1 MRPCAGPGLA
11 DEPVIWMAGSSGVA
25 AVAVLLLAKAKSSS
39 PAAAHAAAMGWPPNL
54 TSTVG
59 RTLAVAATVF
69 AGVSGLAT
77 LGWAKG
83 LAVAVI
89 AGTWLP
95 RLLPAAIRLFAAA
108 AYRSERDQK
117 MLEWMR
123 KLRLLTSAGQPIN
136 AAAVNAA
143 LTVSGRAFTLAQGA
157 IGAALDAGRDPLPA
171 VTAAIAGSP
180 AEPLLA
186 SVVAAERAGAA
197 SSDLLDNS
205 LSRSVRT
212 LESERRLA
220 IDQLSRA
227 IGTTVTLVAAI
238 AGLVVMAAVIFVL

>member
-1 MRPCAGPGLA
+1 MIFVAGA
-11 DEPVIWMAGSSGVA
+11 SGV
-25 AVAVLLLAKAKSSS
+25 
-39 PAAAHAAAMGWPPNL
+39 
-54 TSTVG
+54 
-59 RTLAVAATVF
+59 VAATVLLLTPPNATSQAANQAAAIGWSLNHISTATWTLSA
-69 AGVSGLAT
+69 AGAVVGGL
-77 LGWAKG
+77 LGLSMSGWATG
-83 LAVAVI
+83 LTLAVL

-95 RLLPAAIRLFAAA
+95 RLVPAAIRSLAAA
-108 AYRSERDQK
+108 AYRRERDQK
-117 MLEWMR
+117 VLEWMR

-143 LTVSGRAFTLAQGA
+143 LTVSGRSFTVAQGT
-157 IGAALDAGRDPLPA
+157 IGAALEAGRDPLPA

-180 AEPLLA
+180 AAPLLA

-197 SSDLLDNS
+197 SSDLLDKS

-227 IGTTVTLVAAI
+227 IGTTVTLVAAV
-238 AGLVVMAAVIFVL
+238 AGLTVMAAVIFVL

>member
-1 MRPCAGPGLA
+1 MILLVGF
-11 DEPVIWMAGSSGVA
+11 SGVA
-25 AVAVLLLAKAKSSS
+25 AVAVLLIAPPKTGTR
-39 PAAAHAAAMGWPPNL
+39 AAIQAAAMGWSPNQISAVGWIL
-54 TSTVG
+54 AAGGIAVGGLVG
-59 RTLAVAATVF
+59 RATF
-69 AGVSGLAT
+69 
-77 LGWAKG
+77 GWAEG
-83 LAVAVI
+83 LAVAI
-89 AGTWLP
+89 ATGTWLP
-95 RLLPAAIRLFAAA
+95 WLVPAAIRAFAAA

-143 LTVSGRAFTLAQGA
+143 LTVSGRAFTVAQGA

-171 VTAAIAGSP
+171 VASAITGSP

-197 SSDLLDNS
+197 SSNLLDKS

>member
-1 MRPCAGPGLA
+1 MILLAGF
-11 DEPVIWMAGSSGVA
+11 SGVA
-25 AVAVLLLAKAKSSS
+25 AVALLLLAPPNDDSR
-39 PAAAHAAAMGWPPNL
+39 AAVQAAAMGWLPNRI
-54 TSTVG
+54 STASW
-59 RTLAVAATVF
+59 TLAIAGVAAGTLVGK
-69 AGVSGLAT
+69 ATSGWAEGLAM
-77 LGWAKG
+77 A
-83 LAVAVI
+83 AI

-95 RLLPAAIRLFAAA
+95 RLVPAAVRSLAAA
-108 AYRSERDQK
+108 AYRNERDQK

-143 LTVSGRAFTLAQGA
+143 LTVSGRAFTVAQGA
-157 IGAALDAGRDPLPA
+157 IGSALEAGRDPLPA
-171 VTAAIAGSP
+171 VSSAFTGSP

-197 SSDLLDNS
+197 SSDLLDKS

>member
-1 MRPCAGPGLA
+1 MGWVASGWATGLA
-11 DEPVIWMAGSSGVA
+11 
-25 AVAVLLLAKAKSSS
+25 L
-39 PAAAHAAAMGWPPNL
+39 
-54 TSTVG
+54 
-59 RTLAVAATVF
+59 
-69 AGVSGLAT
+69 
-77 LGWAKG
+77 
-83 LAVAVI
+83 AVI
-89 AGTWLP
+89 AGTWLS
-95 RLLPAAIRLFAAA
+95 RLAPAAIRALAAA

-143 LTVSGRAFTLAQGA
+143 LTVSGRAFTVAQGA

-171 VTAAIAGSP
+171 VTDAIAGSP

-205 LSRSVRT
+205 LSRSLRT

>member
-1 MRPCAGPGLA
+1 MILLSG
-11 DEPVIWMAGSSGVA
+11 ISGVA
-25 AVAVLLLAKAKSSS
+25 AVAILLLNS
-39 PAAAHAAAMGWPPNL
+39 PKFSGQTAIQAAAMGWPPNRI
-54 TSTVG
+54 STVG
-59 RTLAVAATVF
+59 WTLTAVSAIAAWLVGRATSGWAGGLALAVVAAT
-69 AGVSGLAT
+69 
-77 LGWAKG
+77 
-83 LAVAVI
+83 
-89 AGTWLP
+89 WLP
-95 RLLPAAIRLFAAA
+95 LSMPLAIRVFAAA

-123 KLRLLTSAGQPIN
+123 KLRLLTTAGQPIN
-136 AAAVNAA
+136 AGAVNAA
-143 LTVSGRAFTLAQGA
+143 LTVSGRAFTVAQGA

-171 VTAAIAGSP
+171 VAAAIAGSP

-197 SSDLLDNS
+197 SSDLLDKS
-205 LSRSVRT
+205 LSRSVRI

-238 AGLVVMAAVIFVL
+238 AGLVIMAAVIFVL

>member
-1 MRPCAGPGLA
+1 MILLSGL
-11 DEPVIWMAGSSGVA
+11 SGVA
-25 AVAVLLLAKAKSSS
+25 AVAVLLLTRPKTSSQ
-39 PAAAHAAAMGWPPNL
+39 AAVQAAAMGWPPNQISMAGWL
-54 TSTVG
+54 LAAAVAGIGGLAG
-59 RTLAVAATVF
+59 RAMSGWAAGLALAVV
-69 AGVSGLAT
+69 
-77 LGWAKG
+77 
-83 LAVAVI
+83 

-95 RLLPAAIRLFAAA
+95 RLVPAAIRAFAAA

-143 LTVSGRAFTLAQGA
+143 LTVSGRAFTVAQGA

-171 VTAAIAGSP
+171 VTLAIAGSP

-197 SSDLLDNS
+197 SLDLLDKS

>member
-1 MRPCAGPGLA
+1 MIL
-11 DEPVIWMAGSSGVA
+11 MAGFSGVA
-25 AVAVLLLAKAKSSS
+25 AVAVLLLAPPNTGSR
-39 PAAAHAAAMGWPPNL
+39 AAAQAAAMGWSPNQI
-54 TSTVG
+54 ST
-59 RTLAVAATVF
+59 
-69 AGVSGLAT
+69 AGWT
-77 LGWAKG
+77 LGIAGAAAGALVGQATSGWAQS
-83 LAVAVI
+83 LAIAVVV
-89 AGTWLP
+89 GTWLP
-95 RLLPAAIRLFAAA
+95 RLATTSVRAIAAS

-123 KLRLLTSAGQPIN
+123 KLRLLTSSGQPIN

-143 LTVSGRAFTLAQGA
+143 LTVSGRAFTVAQGS

-171 VTAAIAGSP
+171 VSSAIAGSP
-180 AEPLLA
+180 AEPLLE

-197 SSDLLDNS
+197 SSELLDKS

>member
-1 MRPCAGPGLA
+1 MILLAG
-11 DEPVIWMAGSSGVA
+11 VSGVA
-25 AVAVLLLAKAKSSS
+25 AVSMLLLTQPETSKRTAVQ
-39 PAAAHAAAMGWPPNL
+39 AAAMGWSPNQI
-54 TSTVG
+54 STTG
-59 RTLAVAATVF
+59 WALAVAGAGF
-69 AGVSGLAT
+69 AGLAGRAMSGWAAGLA
-77 LGWAKG
+77 
-83 LAVAVI
+83 LAVV

-95 RLLPAAIRLFAAA
+95 RLIPAAIRAFAAA
-108 AYRSERDQK
+108 AYRSQRDQK

-143 LTVSGRAFTLAQGA
+143 MTVSGRAFTVAQGA

-197 SSDLLDNS
+197 SSDLLDKS

-220 IDQLSRA
+220 IDQLGRA

>member
-1 MRPCAGPGLA
+1 MIFLAG
-11 DEPVIWMAGSSGVA
+11 MSGVA
-25 AVAVLLLAKAKSSS
+25 AVAVLLLAPPKTGSLSTLQ
-39 PAAAHAAAMGWPPNL
+39 AAAMGWAPNRI
-54 TSTVG
+54 SAIG
-59 RTLAVAATVF
+59 WTLSAVATGF
-69 AGVSGLAT
+69 GGLAGWMV
-77 LGWAKG
+77 LGGAEG
-83 LAVAVI
+83 GAVAVTI
-89 AGTWLP
+89 GTWLP
-95 RLLPAAIRLFAAA
+95 RLVPAAVRGLAAG

-123 KLRLLTSAGQPIN
+123 KLRLLTAAGQPIN

-143 LTVSGRAFTLAQGA
+143 LTVTGRAFTVAQGA
-157 IGAALDAGRDPLPA
+157 IGAALDAGRDPLPG

-197 SSDLLDNS
+197 SSDLLDKS

-220 IDQLSRA
+220 IDRLSRA
-227 IGTTVTLVAAI
+227 IGTTVTLVGAV

>member
-1 MRPCAGPGLA
+1 MILL
-11 DEPVIWMAGSSGVA
+11 AGSSGVA
-25 AVAVLLLAKAKSSS
+25 AVAALLLS
-39 PAAAHAAAMGWPPNL
+39 PPRTGSAAAVQAAAMGWPPYRI
-54 TSTVG
+54 STAG
-59 RTLAVAATVF
+59 WTLAVAGAA
-69 AGVSGLAT
+69 AGALLGQAISGWAVGLA
-77 LGWAKG
+77 
-83 LAVAVI
+83 LAVS

-95 RLLPAAIRLFAAA
+95 RLVPAGIRAFAAA

-143 LTVSGRAFTLAQGA
+143 LTVSGGAFSVAQGA

-171 VTAAIAGSP
+171 VSSAITGSP

-197 SSDLLDNS
+197 SSELLDKS

>member
-1 MRPCAGPGLA
+1 MIFLAGL
-11 DEPVIWMAGSSGVA
+11 SGVG
-25 AVAVLLLAKAKSSS
+25 AVAVLLLVRPKTSGQ
-39 PAAAHAAAMGWPPNL
+39 PAVQAAAMGWPPNQISRAGWL
-54 TSTVG
+54 
-59 RTLAVAATVF
+59 LAVLGTVVGCV
-69 AGVSGLAT
+69 AGRAMFGWAEGLA
-77 LGWAKG
+77 
-83 LAVAVI
+83 LAVVT
-89 AGTWLP
+89 GTWMPWLA
-95 RLLPAAIRLFAAA
+95 PAAIRALAAA

-157 IGAALDAGRDPLPA
+157 IGAALEAGRDPLPA
-171 VTAAIAGSP
+171 VSAAIAGSP

-197 SSDLLDNS
+197 SSDLLDKS

>member
-1 MRPCAGPGLA
+1 MILLAGF
-11 DEPVIWMAGSSGVA
+11 SGVT
-25 AVAVLLLAKAKSSS
+25 AVGVLLLAPPKTSSR
-39 PAAAHAAAMGWPPNL
+39 AAIQAAAMGWPPNQI
-54 TSTVG
+54 STAGWILATAGIAAGGLVG
-59 RTLAVAATVF
+59 RSMFGWAE
-69 AGVSGLAT
+69 GLAM
-77 LGWAKG
+77 AI
-83 LAVAVI
+83 A

-95 RLLPAAIRLFAAA
+95 RLLPAAIQAFAAA

-143 LTVSGRAFTLAQGA
+143 LTVSGRAFTVAQGA

-171 VTAAIAGSP
+171 VASAITGSP

-197 SSDLLDNS
+197 SSNLLDKS

>member
-1 MRPCAGPGLA
+1 MIFLVGL
-11 DEPVIWMAGSSGVA
+11 SGVA
-25 AVAVLLLAKAKSSS
+25 AVAVLLLAQPKVSGL
-39 PAAAHAAAMGWPPNL
+39 AAAQAAAMGWLPNQI
-54 TSTVG
+54 STTGWLLAAAGTLVCGLAGMAMSGWAAGLAGAAMVG
-59 RTLAVAATVF
+59 TWMPRLAPTAIRTLAV
-69 AGVSGLAT
+69 
-77 LGWAKG
+77 
-83 LAVAVI
+83 
-89 AGTWLP
+89 
-95 RLLPAAIRLFAAA
+95 A

-143 LTVSGRAFTLAQGA
+143 LTVSGRAFTVAQGA
-157 IGAALDAGRDPLPA
+157 IGTALDAGRDPLPA

-238 AGLVVMAAVIFVL
+238 AGLLVMAAVIFVL

>member
-1 MRPCAGPGLA
+1 MIFVAG
-11 DEPVIWMAGSSGVA
+11 ISGVA
-25 AVAVLLLAKAKSSS
+25 GTMALLLAS
-39 PAAAHAAAMGWPPNL
+39 PNTNSQAAIQAAAMGWPPNHVSMASWTL
-54 TSTVG
+54 SAAGAGVAGLVG
-59 RTLAVAATVF
+59 LSAFGWAGGLTLAV
-69 AGVSGLAT
+69 L
-77 LGWAKG
+77 
-83 LAVAVI
+83 

-95 RLLPAAIRLFAAA
+95 RLVPAAIRSLAAS
-108 AYRSERDQK
+108 AYRRERDQK
-117 MLEWMR
+117 ILEWMR

-143 LTVSGRAFTLAQGA
+143 LTVSGRAFTVAQGA
-157 IGAALDAGRDPLPA
+157 IGAALEAGRDPLPA

-180 AEPLLA
+180 AEPLLT

-197 SSDLLDNS
+197 SSDLLEKS

-227 IGTTVTLVAAI
+227 IGTTVTLVAAV
-238 AGLVVMAAVIFVL
+238 AGLTVMAAVIFVL

>member
-1 MRPCAGPGLA
+1 MILLSGL
-11 DEPVIWMAGSSGVA
+11 SGVA
-25 AVAVLLLAKAKSSS
+25 AVAVLLLTRPKTSSQ
-39 PAAAHAAAMGWPPNL
+39 AAVQAAAMGWPPNQISMAGWL
-54 TSTVG
+54 LAAAGAGVG
-59 RTLAVAATVF
+59 GVAGRAMSGWAAGLALAVVAA
-69 AGVSGLAT
+69 
-77 LGWAKG
+77 
-83 LAVAVI
+83 
-89 AGTWLP
+89 TWLP
-95 RLLPAAIRLFAAA
+95 RLVPAAIRAFAAA

-143 LTVSGRAFTLAQGA
+143 LAVSGRAFTVAQGA

-171 VTAAIAGSP
+171 VTATIAGSP

-197 SSDLLDNS
+197 SSDLLDKS

>member
-1 MRPCAGPGLA
+1 MIIVAG
-11 DEPVIWMAGSSGVA
+11 VSGVA
-25 AVAVLLLAKAKSSS
+25 AVTVLLLTPPRAISRASIQ
-39 PAAAHAAAMGWPPNL
+39 AAAIGWSPNHISL
-54 TSTVG
+54 ASWTLSAGGAVVG
-59 RTLAVAATVF
+59 GLGGLSAFGWAGGLTLAVM
-69 AGVSGLAT
+69 AGS
-77 LGWAKG
+77 
-83 LAVAVI
+83 
-89 AGTWLP
+89 WLP
-95 RLLPAAIRLFAAA
+95 RLVPAAIRSLASA
-108 AYRSERDQK
+108 AYRRERDQK
-117 MLEWMR
+117 VLEWMR

-143 LTVSGRAFTLAQGA
+143 LTVSGRAFTLAQGT
-157 IGAALDAGRDPLPA
+157 IGAALEAGRDPLPA

-197 SSDLLDNS
+197 SSDLLDKS

-227 IGTTVTLVAAI
+227 IGTTVTLVAAV
-238 AGLVVMAAVIFVL
+238 AGLTVMAAVIFVL

>member
-1 MRPCAGPGLA
+1 MIYVAGA
-11 DEPVIWMAGSSGVA
+11 SGVVA
-25 AVAVLLLAKAKSSS
+25 AMVMLLTPPNATSQAANQ
-39 PAAAHAAAMGWPPNL
+39 AAAIGWSPNHVSTATWTLSAAGAVVGGLLGLSMLGWATGL
-54 TSTVG
+54 
-59 RTLAVAATVF
+59 TLAV
-69 AGVSGLAT
+69 L
-77 LGWAKG
+77 
-83 LAVAVI
+83 

-95 RLLPAAIRLFAAA
+95 RLVPAAIRSLAAA
-108 AYRSERDQK
+108 AYRRERDQK
-117 MLEWMR
+117 VLEWMR

-143 LTVSGRAFTLAQGA
+143 LTVSGRAFTVAQGT
-157 IGAALDAGRDPLPA
+157 IGAALEAGRDPLPA

-180 AEPLLA
+180 AAPLLA

-197 SSDLLDNS
+197 SSDLLDKS

-227 IGTTVTLVAAI
+227 IGTTVTLVAAV
-238 AGLVVMAAVIFVL
+238 AGLTVMAAVIFVL

>member
-1 MRPCAGPGLA
+1 MTLLAGL
-11 DEPVIWMAGSSGVA
+11 SGAA
-25 AVAVLLLAKAKSSS
+25 AVAVLLLAPPKTGNLAMLQ
-39 PAAAHAAAMGWPPNL
+39 AAAMGWAPNRISAVGWVFSAAATAVGGL
-54 TSTVG
+54 VG
-59 RTLAVAATVF
+59 RVA
-69 AGVSGLAT
+69 
-77 LGWAKG
+77 LGWAGG
-83 LAVAVI
+83 LAVAVVV
-89 AGTWLP
+89 GTWLP
-95 RLLPAAIRLFAAA
+95 RLAPAAVRSLAAG

-123 KLRLLTSAGQPIN
+123 KLRLLTAAGQPIN

-143 LTVSGRAFTLAQGA
+143 LTVTGRAFTMAQGA
-157 IGAALDAGRDPLPA
+157 IGAALEAGRDPLPA

-197 SSDLLDNS
+197 SSDLLDKS

-227 IGTTVTLVAAI
+227 IGTTVTLVAAL

>member
-1 MRPCAGPGLA
+1 MIFVAG
-11 DEPVIWMAGSSGVA
+11 VSGVA
-25 AVAVLLLAKAKSSS
+25 AAMVLLLTS
-39 PAAAHAAAMGWPPNL
+39 PKTTSRAAMQAAAIGWPPSYISMASWAL
-54 TSTVG
+54 SAAGAGVGGIVG
-59 RTLAVAATVF
+59 RSVAGWSGGLTLALV
-69 AGVSGLAT
+69 
-77 LGWAKG
+77 
-83 LAVAVI
+83 

-95 RLLPAAIRLFAAA
+95 RLVPTAIRSLVAA
-108 AYRSERDQK
+108 AYRRERDQK
-117 MLEWMR
+117 ILEWMR

-143 LTVSGRAFTLAQGA
+143 LTVSGRAFTVAQGA
-157 IGAALDAGRDPLPA
+157 IGAALEAGRDPLPA

-197 SSDLLDNS
+197 SSDLLDKS

-220 IDQLSRA
+220 VDQLSRA
-227 IGTTVTLVAAI
+227 IGTTVTLVAAV
-238 AGLVVMAAVIFVL
+238 AGLTVMAAVIFVL

>member
-1 MRPCAGPGLA
+1 MIFLVG
-11 DEPVIWMAGSSGVA
+11 VSGVA
-25 AVAVLLLAKAKSSS
+25 AVAALLLARPKTDGRAT
-39 PAAAHAAAMGWPPNL
+39 AQAAAMGWLPNKISTAGWVL
-54 TSTVG
+54 TAASIVG
-59 RTLAVAATVF
+59 A
-69 AGVSGLAT
+69 GLAGMAMS
-77 LGWAKG
+77 GWAAG
-83 LAVAVI
+83 LSVAVI
-89 AGTWLP
+89 AGTWLA
-95 RLLPAAIRLFAAA
+95 RLAPAAIRSFAAA
-108 AYRSERDQK
+108 AYRSERDQRV
-117 MLEWMR
+117 LEWMR

-157 IGAALDAGRDPLPA
+157 IGTALDAGRDPLPA
-171 VTAAIAGSP
+171 VTAAIADSP

-186 SVVAAERAGAA
+186 SVVAAELAGAA

-227 IGTTVTLVAAI
+227 IGTTVTLVSAI
-238 AGLVVMAAVIFVL
+238 AGLAVLAAVIFVL

>member
-1 MRPCAGPGLA
+1 MILLSGF
-11 DEPVIWMAGSSGVA
+11 SGVA
-25 AVAVLLLAKAKSSS
+25 VVAVLLLTPPKTNSRTAIQ
-39 PAAAHAAAMGWPPNL
+39 AAAMGWPPSRISL
-54 TSTVG
+54 TGWLLAGAGAAIGGLTGLSMSG
-59 RTLAVAATVF
+59 RAA
-69 AGVSGLAT
+69 GLA
-77 LGWAKG
+77 L
-83 LAVAVI
+83 AVI

-95 RLLPAAIRLFAAA
+95 RLVPAAIRAFVAT

-143 LTVSGRAFTLAQGA
+143 LKVSGQAFSVAQGA

-171 VTAAIAGSP
+171 VTEAIAGSP
-180 AEPLLA
+180 AAPLLA

-197 SSDLLDNS
+197 SSDLLDKS

-227 IGTTVTLVAAI
+227 IGTTVTLVAGI
-238 AGLVVMAAVIFVL
+238 AGLVVMAAVIFVI

>member
-1 MRPCAGPGLA
+1 MII
-11 DEPVIWMAGSSGVA
+11 V
-25 AVAVLLLAKAKSSS
+25 
-39 PAAAHAAAMGWPPNL
+39 
-54 TSTVG
+54 
-59 RTLAVAATVF
+59 
-69 AGVSGLAT
+69 AGVSGMAAAMALLLAPPKTTSRATMQAAAIGWLPSHISLASWT
-77 LGWAKG
+77 LSAAGAVVGGLVGRSVAGWSAG
-83 LAVAVI
+83 LTLALL

-95 RLLPAAIRLFAAA
+95 RLVPAAIRTLAAT
-108 AYRSERDQK
+108 AYRRERDQK
-117 MLEWMR
+117 ILEWMR

-143 LTVSGRAFTLAQGA
+143 LTVSGRAFTVAQGA
-157 IGAALDAGRDPLPA
+157 IGAALEAGRDPLPA

-197 SSDLLDNS
+197 SSDLLDKS

-227 IGTTVTLVAAI
+227 IGTTVTMVAAV
-238 AGLVVMAAVIFVL
+238 AGLTVMAAVIFVL

>member
-1 MRPCAGPGLA
+1 MIVVAGL
-11 DEPVIWMAGSSGVA
+11 SGVA
-25 AVAVLLLAKAKSSS
+25 AVAALALLPPRASSLS
-39 PAAAHAAAMGWPPNL
+39 VVQATAMGWSPNRI
-54 TSTVG
+54 T
-59 RTLAVAATVF
+59 A
-69 AGVSGLAT
+69 
-77 LGWAKG
+77 LGWAVSATGASLGG
-83 LAVAVI
+83 LAGWAVLGG
-89 AGTWLP
+89 AEGLAAAVVVGTWLP
-95 RLLPAAIRLFAAA
+95 WLVPAAVRALAAG

-143 LTVSGRAFTLAQGA
+143 LTISGRAFTVAQGA
-157 IGAALDAGRDPLPA
+157 IGSALDAGRDPLPA
-171 VTAAIAGSP
+171 VTSAIAGSP
-180 AEPLLA
+180 AEPLLT

-197 SSDLLDNS
+197 SSDLLDKS
-205 LSRSVRT
+205 LSRAVRT

>member
-1 MRPCAGPGLA
+1 MSLIVGL
-11 DEPVIWMAGSSGVA
+11 SGAA
-25 AVAVLLLAKAKSSS
+25 AVAVLLLAPPRASSRTTLQ
-39 PAAAHAAAMGWPPNL
+39 AAAMGWSP
-54 TSTVG
+54 TRVSATG
-59 RTLAVAATVF
+59 RVLS
-69 AGVSGLAT
+69 GVVIGLGGLIGGVVWGWALGLAAAAL
-77 LGWAKG
+77 LGA
-83 LAVAVI
+83 
-89 AGTWLP
+89 WLP
-95 RLLPAAIRLFAAA
+95 RLAPAAVRSLAAS
-108 AYRSERDQK
+108 AYRRERDQK
-117 MLEWMR
+117 LLEWMR
-123 KLRLLTSAGQPIN
+123 KLRLLTAAGQPIN

-143 LTVSGRAFTLAQGA
+143 LTVTGRAFTVAQGA

-171 VTAAIAGSP
+171 VSAAIAGSP

-197 SSDLLDNS
+197 SSNLLDKS

>member
-1 MRPCAGPGLA
+1 MILLAGL
-11 DEPVIWMAGSSGVA
+11 SGAA
-25 AVAVLLLAKAKSSS
+25 AVAVLLLAPPKIGNR
-39 PAAAHAAAMGWPPNL
+39 AAVQAAAMGWPPNQI
-54 TSTVG
+54 STVG
-59 RTLAVAATVF
+59 WTLAVAGSA
-69 AGVSGLAT
+69 AGALVGQAMSGWAVGLAM
-77 LGWAKG
+77 
-83 LAVAVI
+83 AVM

-95 RLLPAAIRLFAAA
+95 RLLPASIRAFAAA

-143 LTVSGRAFTLAQGA
+143 LTVSGRAFTVAQGA

-171 VTAAIAGSP
+171 VSSAITGSP

-197 SSDLLDNS
+197 SSDLLDKS

>member
-1 MRPCAGPGLA
+1 MILLVGL
-11 DEPVIWMAGSSGVA
+11 SGVA
-25 AVAVLLLAKAKSSS
+25 AVAVLVLSPPRASSLT
-39 PAAAHAAAMGWPPNL
+39 AIQAAAMGWPPNQI
-54 TSTVG
+54 STAGWLLAATGAGAGGLVG
-59 RTLAVAATVF
+59 RAMSGWAE
-69 AGVSGLAT
+69 GLA
-77 LGWAKG
+77 
-83 LAVAVI
+83 LAII

-95 RLLPAAIRLFAAA
+95 RIVPAAIRTFASTT
-108 AYRSERDQK
+108 YRSERDQK

-143 LTVSGRAFTLAQGA
+143 LTVSGRAFTVAQGA

-180 AEPLLA
+180 AQPLLA

-197 SSDLLDNS
+197 SSDLLDKS

>member
-1 MRPCAGPGLA
+1 MILLAG
-11 DEPVIWMAGSSGVA
+11 VSGVA
-25 AVAVLLLAKAKSSS
+25 AVAVLVLTPPKTNGQTAIQ
-39 PAAAHAAAMGWPPNL
+39 AAAMGWSPNRI
-54 TSTVG
+54 STASWILAGTGAVAAGLVG
-59 RTLAVAATVF
+59 RTAMGWAVGLFLAVVAAT
-69 AGVSGLAT
+69 
-77 LGWAKG
+77 
-83 LAVAVI
+83 
-89 AGTWLP
+89 WLP
-95 RLLPAAIRLFAAA
+95 LSTPSGIRAFAAA

-136 AAAVNAA
+136 AGAVNAA
-143 LTVSGRAFTLAQGA
+143 LTVSGRAFTVAQGA
-157 IGAALDAGRDPLPA
+157 IGAALDAGKDPLPA
-171 VTAAIAGSP
+171 VAAAIAGSP

-186 SVVAAERAGAA
+186 SVTAAERAGAA
-197 SSDLLDNS
+197 SSDLLDKS

>member
-1 MRPCAGPGLA
+1 MNFVAG
-11 DEPVIWMAGSSGVA
+11 VSGVA
-25 AVAVLLLAKAKSSS
+25 AVMALLLSPPSTSSRAAIQ
-39 PAAAHAAAMGWPPNL
+39 AAAIGWPPNHV
-54 TSTVG
+54 STASWTLSAAGAVVGGLVG
-59 RTLAVAATVF
+59 RSASGWAAGLTLAVV
-69 AGVSGLAT
+69 
-77 LGWAKG
+77 
-83 LAVAVI
+83 

-95 RLLPAAIRLFAAA
+95 RLAPMAIRSLAAA
-108 AYRSERDQK
+108 AYCRERDQK
-117 MLEWMR
+117 VLEWMR

-143 LTVSGRAFTLAQGA
+143 VTVSGRAFTVARGA
-157 IGAALDAGRDPLPA
+157 IGAALEAGRDPLPA
-171 VTAAIAGSP
+171 VAAAIAGSP

-197 SSDLLDNS
+197 SSDLLDKS

-238 AGLVVMAAVIFVL
+238 AGLTVMAAVIFVL

>member
-1 MRPCAGPGLA
+1 MILLAGF
-11 DEPVIWMAGSSGVA
+11 SGAA
-25 AVAVLLLAKAKSSS
+25 AVAVLLLAPPNAGSR
-39 PAAAHAAAMGWPPNL
+39 AAVQAAAMGWPPNQI
-54 TSTVG
+54 STAGWILSIAGATAGALAG
-59 RTLAVAATVF
+59 RAMSGWAE
-69 AGVSGLAT
+69 GLAM
-77 LGWAKG
+77 
-83 LAVAVI
+83 AVV

-95 RLLPAAIRLFAAA
+95 RLVPAAVRAFAAA

-143 LTVSGRAFTLAQGA
+143 LTVSGRAFTVAQGA

-171 VTAAIAGSP
+171 VSSAITGSP

-197 SSDLLDNS
+197 SSNLLDKS